1 MKIHLKTHRS
11 KVVATAL
18 FCLFSVGIALG
29 QQSVKVTLQN
39 NSVQVYSVDP
49 DGKLWFN
56 NSTLMINVDGVA
68 TPVSIP
74 LSTIRTVTFD
84 GSTTG
89 IANVANDNES
99 IIIFPNPA
107 ENYFEVESAGTKK
120 MIVRIFNTAGLQV
133 AEGIYTSG
141 SRIDITSL
149 AKGIY
154 IVVINNQSFK
164 LTKS

>member
-1 MKIHLKTHRS
+1 
-11 KVVATAL
+11 
-18 FCLFSVGIALG
+18 
-29 QQSVKVTLQN
+29 
-39 NSVQVYSVDP
+39 
-49 DGKLWFN
+49 
-56 NSTLMINVDGVA
+56 MINVDGVA